1 VVSKWPLDVPD
12 TFAIHTNDPVA
23 KIYDKL
29 LAIYQIQEY
38 SDYQI
43 ILPEKTLSKPF
54 DPDMVNYDEWAFS
67 FSMDVKPGIG
77 GSSSVRLVFK
87 NERLFKLIHEYK
99 ENEVLY

>member
-1 VVSKWPLDVPD
+1 
-12 TFAIHTNDPVA
+12 
-23 KIYDKL
+23 
-29 LAIYQIQEY
+29 
-38 SDYQI
+38 
-43 ILPEKTLSKPF
+43 
-54 DPDMVNYDEWAFS
+54 MVNYDEWAFS